1 MTLHHSPQQSITIC
15 IDLHRHMKYRKFCAR
30 FSGRRKRL
38 LLLSSAISLLLCWP
52 AVGPQWRVNL
62 RLHNRKS
69 VQVSAAGVSALRSQR
84 HCEQVVSVPE
94 GRTVYS
100 STRAAGDGH
109 TASNKHA
116 FSANGQLVCSTWP
129 VQRTAAVV
137 RLSDGAQV
145 LTLRGTGRNLVVSS
159 SICWAPDNAQIAAC
173 CAPATVTH
181 HDRQALIC
189 VWHVGHLEAAG
200 ASVCLAQLVNSDPGV
215 RITADPM
222 MHWSPDALHL
232 AVLCPTDSV
241 ADQISIVAVSGMV
254 VVCTLQAEIFALGP
268 RFYMF
273 EMGWSPDASA
283 LVVSFVHAN
292 ALTNGG
298 ENGTAEDQKEFAG
311 AIVSF
316 VDAEVVM

>member
-1 MTLHHSPQQSITIC
+1 
-15 IDLHRHMKYRKFCAR
+15 MKYRKFCAR